1 MDLPLLHPFFFSI
14 LHSLLPQS
22 SRLFAAAILI
32 IPNYCS
38 QMMLSQEMHQYAP
51 SSHFQPLPSSNG
63 DIGPSTGIPHQSSV
77 SSSSASSQ
85 KSSKQARH
93 HHPYD
98 SPQDNPGGIGGQQ
111 MNGST
116 TPIRRRISRA
126 CDQCNQLRTKCDG
139 KLPCQHCVGEFFP
152 DFWPLQSSLLQPL
165 LFWWMVG

>member
-1 MDLPLLHPFFFSI
+1 
-14 LHSLLPQS
+14 
-22 SRLFAAAILI
+22 
-32 IPNYCS
+32 
-38 QMMLSQEMHQYAP
+38 MMLSQAMHQYAP

-63 DIGPSTGIPHQSSV
+63 DIDPSTGMPHQSSV

-98 SPQDNPGGIGGQQ
+98 SPQSNAGRINGQQ

-116 TPIRRRISRA
+116 TPGPIRRRISRA

-139 KLPCQHCVGEFFP
+139 KLPCQHCVGEFFRTS
-152 DFWPLQSSLLQPL
+152 DRCSLRYCSLRFL
-165 LFWWMVG
+165 DVWLVDD